1 MKNYYLDKDI
11 DIKVDLSVTGTIIT
25 VKSEETFNNYNDLNK
40 LSDLIYL
47 DNNNLDIIIEGDLII
62 PECKNFELN
71 IIGSCTVCNTKT
83 LE

>member
-1 MKNYYLDKDI
+1 MKKYYLDKDI
-11 DIKVDLSVTGTIIT
+11 DIKGDLSVTGTIIT

>member
-40 LSDLIYL
+40 LSDLIYM
-47 DNNNLDIIIEGDLII
+47 DNNNLDIIIDGDLIM
-62 PECKNFELN
+62 PEWKKYNLN
-71 IIGSCTVCNTKT
+71 ISGNHTV
-83 LE
+83 

>member
-1 MKNYYLDKDI
+1 MKKYYLDKDI
-11 DIKVDLSVTGTIIT
+11 DIKGDLSVTGTIIT

-62 PECKNFELN
+62 PECKNFQLN

>member
-11 DIKVDLSVTGTIIT
+11 DIKGGLSITGSIIT

-71 IIGSCTVCNTKT
+71 IIGNYTVCNTKT

>member
-40 LSDLIYL
+40 LSDLIYM
-47 DNNNLDIIIEGDLII
+47 DNNNLDIIIDGDLII
-62 PECKNFELN
+62 PEWKKYNLN
-71 IIGSCTVCNTKT
+71 ISGNHTV
-83 LE
+83 